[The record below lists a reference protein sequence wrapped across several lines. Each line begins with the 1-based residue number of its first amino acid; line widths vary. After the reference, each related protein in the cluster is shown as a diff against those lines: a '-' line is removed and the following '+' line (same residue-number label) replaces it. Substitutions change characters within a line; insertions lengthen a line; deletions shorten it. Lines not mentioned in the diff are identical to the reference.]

1 MSRFHAVFPE
11 DRAEI
16 NLSPMLDVVF
26 IMLIFF
32 IVVATFVREQ
42 AIPIAVQDDH
52 EPRPDVVESIVVK
65 IESEGVFVVNGRVM
79 SRGSVLPYV
88 QALHGENPKASFAVA
103 AAKDVPIRD
112 TVVAVDAGHAI
123 GFDVI
128 TILPHAS
135 DAGT

>member
-42 AIPIAVQDDH
+42 AIPIAVQDDN
-52 EPRPDVVESIVVK
+52 ELQPDTVESIAVT

-88 QALHGENPKASFAVA
+88 RALHGENPEAKFAVA
-103 AAKDVPIRD
+103 AARDVPIRD
-112 TVVAVDAGHAI
+112 TVVAIDAGHAI
-123 GFDVI
+123 GFEVI
-128 TILPHAS
+128 TILPIS
-135 DAGT
+135 E

>member
-52 EPRPDVVESIVVK
+52 ESHPDVVESIVVK
-65 IESEGVFVVNGRVM
+65 IESEGVFVVNGRTM
-79 SRGSVLPYV
+79 SRGSVLPFV
-88 QALHGENPKASFAVA
+88 QALHGESPDASFAVA

-112 TVVAVDAGHAI
+112 TIVAIDAGHAI
-123 GFDVI
+123 GFEVI
-128 TILPHAS
+128 RILS
-135 DAGT
+135 IRE

>member
-1 MSRFHAVFPE
+1 MSRFHAVFPQ

-26 IMLIFF
+26 IMLVFF
-32 IVVATFVREQ
+32 IVVATFVREE
-42 AIPIAVQDDH
+42 AIPITLNEGHAI
-52 EPRPDVVESIVVK
+52 PPPKVESIFVK

-88 QALHGENPKASFAVA
+88 QALHGENPEASFAVA

-112 TVVAVDAGHAI
+112 TVVAIDAGHAI
-123 GFDVI
+123 GFEVI
-128 TILPHAS
+128 TILP
-135 DAGT
+135 GEE

>member
-1 MSRFHAVFPE
+1 MSRFHAVFPQ

-32 IVVATFVREQ
+32 IVVATFVRED
-42 AIPIAVQDDH
+42 AIPIALNQGHAV
-52 EPRPDVVESIVVK
+52 PPPPVVESILVK

-88 QALHGENPKASFAVA
+88 QALHGENPEASFAVT

-112 TVVAVDAGHAI
+112 TVVAIDAGHAI

-128 TILPHAS
+128 TILP
-135 DAGT
+135 GEE

>member
-1 MSRFHAVFPE
+1 MSRFHAVFPQ

-32 IVVATFVREQ
+32 IVVATFVRED
-42 AIPIAVQDDH
+42 AIPVALHQDHAVPPPP
-52 EPRPDVVESIVVK
+52 EVESILVK
-65 IESEGVFVVNGRVM
+65 IESEGVFVINGRVV

-88 QALHGENPKASFAVA
+88 QALHGENPEASFAVT

-112 TVVAVDAGHAI
+112 TVVAIDAGHAI

-128 TILPHAS
+128 TILP
-135 DAGT
+135 GKE